1 MLKAGIIGYKNHAK
15 KIINHIKKKV
25 SISHIFHPQ
34 KKLKLK
40 IYTNNLKDLL
50 QLDCIFI
57 ACPSDYH
64 FHYLNYFNKKKYQGY
79 IFCEKPPVT
88 KLNDLKKIKKF
99 NYNKVYFNYNLRHS
113 ILAKYISNY
122 KKLGK
127 LISLNIYDSK
137 PLIYKKNLTNNWR
150 MNQKGTLI
158 SNNFIHYIDLI
169 IFKNFKNLNFGEIN
183 VIKNKINHN
192 LKIIDNICII
202 FKHCNIIYNISLS
215 YTNGLEKLYIFHF
228 QNGKVEITDSL
239 LKIYFP
245 NKKLDVNKNFV
256 KPKLYKKVKIK
267 NIFKESNSKS
277 IGYFLNFVKKKTKFK
292 KTCFQNSINS
302 NKIMLQLLKRI

>member
-88 KLNDLKKIKKF
+88 KLNDLK
-99 NYNKVYFNYNLRHS
+99 NKLWQ
-113 ILAKYISNY
+113 I
-122 KKLGK
+122 
-127 LISLNIYDSK
+127 
-137 PLIYKKNLTNNWR
+137 
-150 MNQKGTLI
+150 
-158 SNNFIHYIDLI
+158 
-169 IFKNFKNLNFGEIN
+169 
-183 VIKNKINHN
+183 
-192 LKIIDNICII
+192 
-202 FKHCNIIYNISLS
+202 
-215 YTNGLEKLYIFHF
+215 
-228 QNGKVEITDSL
+228 
-239 LKIYFP
+239 
-245 NKKLDVNKNFV
+245 
-256 KPKLYKKVKIK
+256 
-267 NIFKESNSKS
+267 
-277 IGYFLNFVKKKTKFK
+277 
-292 KTCFQNSINS
+292 
-302 NKIMLQLLKRI
+302 